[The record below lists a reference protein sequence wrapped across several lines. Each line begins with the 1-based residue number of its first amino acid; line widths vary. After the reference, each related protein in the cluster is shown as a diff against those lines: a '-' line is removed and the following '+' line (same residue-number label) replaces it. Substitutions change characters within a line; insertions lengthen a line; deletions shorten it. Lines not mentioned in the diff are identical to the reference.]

1 MNNYKFRLRSRDW
14 TEFDFD
20 GFADQ
25 LKTAYREGETPDEF
39 LGKTGMT
46 REEIL
51 EYMEHRMDMD
61 PQMMM
66 TMYNVA
72 LLTNLGFSWT
82 ESGYMIEHFKEFS
95 GWLAAN
101 YDGPGMEFP
110 NAVVDDDQ
118 EEQIDYL
125 TEVLKDDKNAA
136 HALGAVVVLMQMG
149 LTVEKAGYIVCH
161 ADEFV
166 AWVRENYS
174 FPDDMSMLF

>member
-1 MNNYKFRLRSRDW
+1 
-14 TEFDFD
+14 
-20 GFADQ
+20 
-25 LKTAYREGETPDEF
+25 
-39 LGKTGMT
+39 MT

-51 EYMEHRMDMD
+51 EYMEHRMDMN

-101 YDGPGMEFP
+101 YAGPEMEFP

-125 TEVLKDDKNAA
+125 KG
-136 HALGAVVVLMQMG
+136 LGCQYMQ
-149 LTVEKAGYIVCH
+149 GYYFYRPMPVGDFESLIGSE
-161 ADEFV
+161 ANIDTSGF
-166 AWVRENYS
+166 S
-174 FPDDMSMLF
+174 L